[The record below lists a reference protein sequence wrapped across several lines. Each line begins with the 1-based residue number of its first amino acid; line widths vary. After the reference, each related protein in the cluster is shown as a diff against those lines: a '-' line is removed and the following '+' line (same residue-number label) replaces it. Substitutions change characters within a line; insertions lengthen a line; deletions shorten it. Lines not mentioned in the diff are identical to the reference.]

1 MSNESE
7 TYLMTA
13 REVAEM
19 FHLSIRTANNRL
31 STFRKEHP
39 NDFEEITTN
48 TKHKQ
53 YLYKASAI
61 TKENVGTR
69 HYKKHKK
76 KVAEVEL
83 PPVFIEDE
91 ETKVKYNFFALKAL
105 LRVLESATMFEKFV
119 VLDSFIFALIII
131 YLCM

>member
-1 MSNESE
+1 MIDAEE
-7 TYLMTA
+7 TYLTA
-13 REVAEM
+13 REVADM

-31 STFRKEHP
+31 TTFRKDHP
-39 NDFEEITTN
+39 KDYKEVITN

-69 HYKKHKK
+69 HYIKHEKHID
-76 KVAEVEL
+76 EIQL
-83 PPVFIEDE
+83 PPIFMVDT
-91 ETKVKYNFFALKAL
+91 ETGTRYNYFSLKAL
-105 LRVLESATMFEKFV
+105 LRVLESSTLMERFV

-131 YLCM
+131 YLCL